1 MSAGVTYDSGA
12 LIAAERNHRGVWALH
27 MACLRNEIVPVVPA
41 PVLAE
46 VWRGG
51 GRQANLS
58 RLLSPCEVEDL
69 TETNARAVGTLAGQA
84 NPADVVDAAVVE
96 GALRRGDVVVT
107 SDPADIEAIAAAAGS
122 RLTVLST

>member
-51 GRQANLS
+51 GRQANLA

-69 TETNARAVGTLAGQA
+69 TARQARAVGILAGQA
-84 NPADVVDAAVVE
+84 SHADVVDVVVVE
-96 GALRRGDVVVT
+96 GALRRSDVVVT
-107 SDPADIEAIAAAAGS
+107 SDSGDITTIAAAAGR